1 MNKFVVVISG
11 KTCSGK
17 TYTLEKMLEN
27 RNYTK
32 LVTTTTRGQRD
43 GEISGRDYHFIQSSL
58 AEHYLENGHF
68 VESNVHGGQL
78 YGLTKYE
85 LKEKLASDKI
95 PCVILTPNGLAPYKE
110 LLKPYGVNV
119 LSFYIDCPDDVLF
132 TRLAE
137 RTKKDLT
144 CGSSD
149 QLAVLKTSLLRVKDM
164 VLKEG
169 DWDSYKDQYDY
180 VIDTKED
187 SPSHFINNK
196 VMVYMTKNAD
206 YNSTNF

>member
-1 MNKFVVVISG
+1 MSKFVVVISG

-17 TYTLEKMLEN
+17 TFTLEKMLQN
-27 RNYTK
+27 QNYTK
-32 LVTTTTRGQRD
+32 LVTSTTRAQRE
-43 GEISGRDYHFIQSSL
+43 GEISGHDYHFIQSSL
-58 AEHYLENGHF
+58 AEHYLDNNLF

-78 YGLTKYE
+78 YGLTKNE
-85 LKEKLASDKI
+85 LKEKLASGKI

-110 LLKPYGVNV
+110 LLKPYGVEV

-137 RTKKDLT
+137 RTKKDLV
-144 CGSSD
+144 CGSLD
-149 QLAVLKTSLLRVKDM
+149 QIAVLKNSLLRVKDM

-180 VIDTKED
+180 VIDSKED
-187 SPSHFINNK
+187 SVSHFINNK
-196 VMVYMTKNAD
+196 VMVYVIKN
-206 YNSTNF
+206 

>member
-1 MNKFVVVISG
+1 MSKFVVVISG

-17 TYTLEKMLEN
+17 TFTLEKMLQNE
-27 RNYTK
+27 NYTK
-32 LVTTTTRGQRD
+32 LVTSTTRAQRE
-43 GEISGRDYHFIQSSL
+43 GEISGHDYHFIQSSL
-58 AEHYLENGHF
+58 AEYYLDNNLF

-78 YGLTKYE
+78 YGLTKNE
-85 LKEKLASDKI
+85 LKEKLASGKI

-110 LLKPYGVNV
+110 LLKPYGVEV

-137 RTKKDLT
+137 RTKKDLAW
-144 CGSSD
+144 GSLD
-149 QLAVLKTSLLRVKDM
+149 QIVVLKNSLLRVKDM

-180 VIDTKED
+180 VIDSKED

-196 VMVYMTKNAD
+196 VMVYMIKN
-206 YNSTNF
+206 

>member
-1 MNKFVVVISG
+1 MVISG

-17 TYTLEKMLEN
+17 TFTLEKMLQN
-27 RNYTK
+27 QNYTK
-32 LVTTTTRGQRD
+32 LVTSTTRPQRE
-43 GEISGRDYHFIQSSL
+43 GEISGHDYHFIQSSL
-58 AEHYLENGHF
+58 AEYYLDNNLF
-68 VESNVHGGQL
+68 VESNVHGCQL
-78 YGLTKYE
+78 YGLTKNE
-85 LKEKLASDKI
+85 LKEKLASGKI

-110 LLKPYGVNV
+110 LLKPYGVEV

-137 RTKKDLT
+137 RTKKDLAW
-144 CGSSD
+144 GSLD
-149 QLAVLKTSLLRVKDM
+149 QIAVLKNSLLRVKDM

-180 VIDTKED
+180 VIDSKED

-196 VMVYMTKNAD
+196 VMVYMIKN
-206 YNSTNF
+206 